1 MTRLIRAEIFKLR
14 KRSMTY
20 ILLLILVGF
29 IVLVLSISQATVLNS
44 TTAMTIDNNGV
55 SSTTVVPAVAAN
67 VHFLEN
73 IITSVMS
80 ILGSIGM
87 ILAVVLV
94 ANGMGSEYS
103 WNTIRPY
110 LLCSESRLKMFT
122 AKLIAAGIFI
132 ITGMIIGVLIA
143 ILLGALFTAIR
154 GFSWDLGSGTA
165 SFIGRESL
173 TFVRTLYV
181 MLPYILLA
189 FFFTVFGRSTAA
201 GIGFGIGASVLES
214 IITGLLLMAHGWLAK
229 IPNYLLSTNIQAINA
244 LSQSSLKV
252 TMGTNTTSQLPS
264 TLHAFIVLAVYCT
277 AFVAISLIIFQ
288 KRDVTG

>member
-1 MTRLIRAEIFKLR
+1 MTRLIKAEIFKLR

-20 ILLLILVGF
+20 ILLAILVGF
-29 IVLVLSISQATVLNS
+29 IVLILSISQATVLNS
-44 TTAMTIDNNGV
+44 TTAVTIDNNGV
-55 SSTTVVPAVAAN
+55 SSTTVTPVVAAN
-67 VHFLEN
+67 VHFLQD

-87 ILAVVLV
+87 ILAVILV

-103 WNTIRPY
+103 WNTLRPY

-122 AKLIAAGIFI
+122 AKLIAAAIFI
-132 ITGMIIGVLIA
+132 VAGMIIGVLVA
-143 ILLGALFTAIR
+143 VSLGALFTAIR

-165 SFIGRESL
+165 SFIGRELL
-173 TFVRTLYV
+173 TFARSLYV

-189 FFFTVFGRSTAA
+189 FLFTVLGRSTAA

-229 IPNYLLSTNIQAINA
+229 IPNYLLSPNVQAINA
-244 LSQSSLKV
+244 LSSVRV
-252 TMGTNTTSQLPS
+252 TIGTTTNTQIPS
-264 TLHAFIVLAVYCT
+264 APHAFIVLAVYCVV
-277 AFVAISLIIFQ
+277 FIAISFTIFR

>member
-20 ILLLILVGF
+20 ILLAILVGF
-29 IVLVLSISQATVLNS
+29 IVLILSISQATVLNS
-44 TTAMTIDNNGV
+44 TTAVTIDNNGV
-55 SSTTVVPAVAAN
+55 SSTEVIPVAAAD
-67 VHFLEN
+67 VHFLED

-122 AKLIAAGIFI
+122 AKLITAGIFI
-132 ITGMIIGVLIA
+132 ITGMIIGVLTA
-143 ILLGALFTAIR
+143 VLLGVLFTAIR
-154 GFSWDLGSGTA
+154 GFSWDM
-165 SFIGRESL
+165 SFVTLSYTGHQLL
-173 TFVRTLYV
+173 TFARTLYV

-189 FFFTVFGRSTAA
+189 FLFTVLGRSTAA

-229 IPNYLLSTNIQAINA
+229 IPHYLLSTNIQAINA
-244 LSQSSLKV
+244 LSQSSLKL
-252 TMGTNTTSQLPS
+252 TMGTNINTQIPS
-264 TLHAFIVLAVYCT
+264 APHAFIVLAVYCVVFIAVSFT
-277 AFVAISLIIFQ
+277 LFQ

>member
-1 MTRLIRAEIFKLR
+1 MTRLIKAEIFKLR

-20 ILLLILVGF
+20 ILLAILVGF
-29 IVLVLSISQATVLNS
+29 IILVISISQVTVLNS
-44 TTAMTIDNNGV
+44 PTTTTIDNNGV
-55 SSTTVVPAVAAN
+55 SSTTVVPVVAAN
-67 VHFLEN
+67 VHFLPD
-73 IITSVMS
+73 IITAVMS

-122 AKLIAAGIFI
+122 AKLVTAAIFI
-132 ITGMIIGVLIA
+132 VAGMIIGLLVTIS
-143 ILLGALFTAIR
+143 LGALFTAIR
-154 GFSWDLGSGTA
+154 GFSWDLNSGTA
-165 SFIGRESL
+165 SFIGRELL
-173 TFVRTLYV
+173 TFTRTLYV

-189 FFFTVFGRSTAA
+189 FLFTVLGRSTAA

-214 IITGLLLMAHGWLAK
+214 IITGLLMMTHGWLAK
-229 IPNYLLSTNIQAINA
+229 IPEYLLSPNVQAINA
-244 LSQSSLKV
+244 LSQSSMRI
-252 TMGTNTTSQLPS
+252 TMSSNTHTPS
-264 TLHAFIVLAVYCT
+264 ALHAFIVLAVYCV
-277 AFVAISLIIFQ
+277 AFIAISFTVFR

>member
-1 MTRLIRAEIFKLR
+1 MTRLIKAEIFKLR

-20 ILLLILVGF
+20 ILLLILIGF
-29 IVLVLSISQATVLNS
+29 IVLVLSISQATAMNS
-44 TTAMTIDNNGV
+44 TTAVTIDGNGV
-55 SSTTVVPAVAAN
+55 TSTTVVPVVAADI
-67 VHFLEN
+67 HFLKDM
-73 IITSVMS
+73 ITGVIS
-80 ILGSIGM
+80 ILGTIGM

-122 AKLIAAGIFI
+122 AKLIAAAGFIVAGI
-132 ITGMIIGVLIA
+132 IIGLVTA
-143 ILLGALFTAIR
+143 VFLGVLFTAIR
-154 GFSWDLGSGTA
+154 GFSWDIGSGLA
-165 SFIGRESL
+165 SFTGRELL

-189 FFFTVFGRSTAA
+189 FLFTVFGRSTAA

-214 IITGLLLMAHGWLAK
+214 IITGLLFMAHGWLAK
-229 IPNYLLSTNIQAINA
+229 IPDYLLSTNIQAINA
-244 LSQSSLKV
+244 LSQSSLRV
-252 TMGTNTTSQLPS
+252 SIGSNSNTQIPS
-264 TLHAFIVLAVYCT
+264 APHAFVVLAVYCVV
-277 AFVAISLIIFQ
+277 FIAISFTLFQ